1 MGKYAVWYDQTDTY
15 KLWLEADSL
24 EQAKALLQRVN
35 TGELGVEDLP
45 EFDSKLKG
53 VEIQV
58 AIDTLEELEEN

>member
-1 MGKYAVWYDQTDTY
+1 MGKYVVWYDQTDTY

-58 AIDTLEELEEN
+58 AIETLEEVAE

>member
-24 EQAKALLQRVN
+24 EQAKALLQQVN
-35 TGELGVEDLP
+35 TGEIGVEELP
-45 EFDSKLKG
+45 KQYSKLKG

-58 AIDTLEELEEN
+58 AIETLEEN